1 MKNDMKNVILAC
13 VALAV
18 LFAQSLRAQE
28 PQEQIEEIVVTAQ
41 KREQSIQEVPFSI
54 TAIGAD
60 LIENRDITDIVQI
73 GGMVPNL
80 QVTHTPGG
88 STSAQIAI
96 RGGVTINPALTW
108 ETTVGL
114 YLDGVY
120 IGKTQGSV
128 FDVIE
133 IERIEVLR
141 GPQGTLYGRNTLAG
155 GINILSK
162 APSGELSGRARA
174 GIGDF
179 GHQVLA
185 ASIDLPTLGAARIN
199 IAGRRERRDGW
210 VDVAAS
216 TFSPASVDELGDVN
230 STAFRL
236 AADIDLNDRTE
247 ISYRFDYSDADQHA
261 AHSQLHRVDFDF
273 GLPLA
278 RFVSTKREDQASVD
292 GPSFERSEVSGHSL
306 TIDAALSESINFK
319 SISALRK
326 LSWSDGLDL
335 DGSPLDVAH
344 TQRHSDY
351 DAFSQEFQVVGSSG
365 ALDYVAGLYYFSD
378 DGFTSNPQRFFGA
391 FGPFGLYFDSRYGF
405 ETEAVALYAQFDFAM
420 SDRLTLIAGLRYTD
434 ESKDIS
440 RELGNVGLPRTIPA
454 GTSANTSF
462 NDLTPVLSLT
472 YALSD
477 STSTYVRYAQGFKS
491 GGFNG
496 EAQTVAET
504 ILPYDS
510 ESVRSLEAGV
520 KAVWLDNRLRG
531 SAAVFRNDHQD
542 MQLSVFTAEG
552 AAGSS
557 VRNAGEAVIQG
568 FELEAFLQ
576 INERIGVSMGYGYLD
591 SEYDKFLD
599 CGGSVDVAGNRAFP
613 HAPEHSLNLSFDA
626 LLASGRWG
634 DLSLLLDYRRVSEHY
649 LYPFPIVPDTNPA
662 CASSA
667 LAPDTQ
673 VGDYG
678 LAHARLMLSDLAVGK
693 GTSLTTSLWVRN
705 LGDEEYR
712 YNMIDFGPAFS
723 SMTQAYYG
731 LPRTFGVDVALR
743 W

>member
-1 MKNDMKNVILAC
+1 MKNIHFACIVLA
-13 VALAV
+13 A
-18 LFAQSLRAQE
+18 LFAQCLQAQQ
-28 PQEQIEEIVVTAQ
+28 PIEEIVVTAQ

-54 TAIGAD
+54 TAISAD
-60 LIENRDITDIVQI
+60 AIESRDITDIGQI

-80 QVTHTPGG
+80 QVTHAPGG

-155 GINILSK
+155 GINIISK
-162 APSGELSGRARA
+162 QPSGEISGHARA
-174 GIGDF
+174 GLGDF

-185 ASIDLPTLGAARIN
+185 ASIDLPTLGSARIN
-199 IAGRRERRDGW
+199 IAGRSERRDGW
-210 VDVAAS
+210 VDVEAS
-216 TFSPASVDELGDVN
+216 TFFPSSVDELGDVD

-236 AADIDLNDRTE
+236 AVDMDLNDRTE
-247 ISYRFDYSDADQHA
+247 LSYRFDYSDADQYA
-261 AHSQLHRVDFDF
+261 THSQLHRLDFDF
-273 GLPLA
+273 GLPLGG
-278 RFVSTKREDQASVD
+278 FISTEREDQASVD

-306 TIDAALSESINFK
+306 TIDAALSDSISFK

-351 DAFSQEFQVVGSSG
+351 DSFSQEFQIVGSNGS
-365 ALDYVAGLYYFSD
+365 LDYVAGLYYFGD
-378 DGFTSNPQRFFGA
+378 DGFTDNPQRFFGA
-391 FGPFGLYFDSRYGF
+391 FGPFGVYFDSRYGF
-405 ETEAVALYAQFDFAM
+405 ETEAMALYAQFDYAI
-420 SDRLTLIAGLRYTD
+420 SEGLTLTAGLRYTD
-434 ESKDIS
+434 ESKDIE
-440 RELGNVGLPRTIPA
+440 RELGNVGLPRSIPA

-462 NDLTPVLSLT
+462 NDVTPVLSLS

-477 STSTYVRYAQGFKS
+477 STSAYVRYAEGFKS

-510 ESVRSLEAGV
+510 ESVHSIEAGI
-520 KAVWLDNRLRG
+520 KGVWLDNRLRG

-568 FELEAFLQ
+568 IELEASLQ
-576 INERIGVSMGYGYLD
+576 VNEHIGVSMGYGYLD

-613 HAPEHSLNLSFDA
+613 HAPEHSFNLSFDA

-634 DLSLLLDYRRVSEHY
+634 DLSLLVDYSSFSEHY
-649 LYPFPIVPDTNPA
+649 LYPFPITPDSNPA
-662 CASSA
+662 CAPSA

-678 LAHARLMLSDLAVGK
+678 LADARLMLSDVTVGER
-693 GTSLTTSLWVRN
+693 TSLTASLWIRN

-712 YNMIDFGPAFS
+712 KNMIDFGPAFAN
-723 SMTQAYYG
+723 MTQAYYG
-731 LPRTFGVDVALR
+731 LPRTFGVDVVVR